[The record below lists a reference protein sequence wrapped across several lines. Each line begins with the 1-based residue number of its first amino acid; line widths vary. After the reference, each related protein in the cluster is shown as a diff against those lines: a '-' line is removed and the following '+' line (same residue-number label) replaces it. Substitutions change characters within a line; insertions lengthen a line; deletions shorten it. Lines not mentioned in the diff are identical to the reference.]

1 MRELRGVTYVLQRV
15 AYSLLVLFLVSI
27 VTFVGLHVAPG
38 DVTTSV
44 LNPTTTPPEVI
55 AALREQLGLD
65 QPILVQY
72 WNYLHGVLTGDL
84 GLSLV
89 DRVPVRTVIAN
100 SAGYTVVLAV
110 AAFVVTFGLGIPLGA
125 IAAIRK
131 GGVVDF
137 VIRGLANLLLGIPDF
152 VLALLLIWVVA
163 VHLQWL
169 PVSGASSWQNLVMP
183 AFVLAAEPLGLT
195 IRVTRVAFL
204 ENRQADYV
212 RTLRAR
218 GVSGIRID
226 WRHIL
231 RNSMTAVV
239 SLGAVQVRTLLGYAL
254 IVEVI
259 FRWPG
264 LGYQLVH
271 SILQRDYA
279 VTQSLVLLLA
289 AVVVISSTIG
299 DLLLAWVDPRIRT
312 GGASE

>member
-1 MRELRGVTYVLQRV
+1 VTYVVQRV
-15 AYSLLVLFLVSI
+15 AYAILVLFLVSI
-27 VTFVGLHVAPG
+27 VTFIGLHVAPG

-55 AALREQLGLD
+55 QALRDQLGLD

-72 WNYLHGVLTGDL
+72 WHYLHGLLTGDL

-89 DRVPVRTVIAN
+89 DRVPVRTIVAN
-100 SAGYTVVLAV
+100 SAGYTLVLAA
-110 AAFVVTFGLGIPLGA
+110 AAFVVTFGLGVPLGA
-125 IAAIRK
+125 ISAIRK

-137 VIRGLANLLLGIPDF
+137 FIRSLANLLLGIPDF
-152 VLALLLIWVVA
+152 VLALLLILVVA
-163 VHLQWL
+163 VHFHWL
-169 PVSGASSWQNLVMP
+169 PVSGASSWRNLILP

-218 GVSGIRID
+218 GVSRGRID

-279 VTQSLVLLLA
+279 VTQTLVLLLA

-312 GGASE
+312 GGAKE

>member
-1 MRELRGVTYVLQRV
+1 VTYVLQRV
-15 AYSLLVLFLVSI
+15 AYAVLVLFLVSI

-55 AALREQLGLD
+55 QALREQLGLD

-72 WNYLHGVLTGDL
+72 WNYLHGLLTGDR

-89 DRVPVRTVIAN
+89 DGVPVRTVIAN
-100 SAGYTVVLAV
+100 SAGYTVVVAV
-110 AAFVVTFGLGIPLGA
+110 AAFVVSFGLGIPLGA
-125 IAAIRK
+125 ISAIRK
-131 GGVVDF
+131 GGAVDF
-137 VIRGLANLLLGIPDF
+137 VIRGFANLLLGIPDF
-152 VLALLLIWVVA
+152 VLALLLILVVA
-163 VHLQWL
+163 VHLHWL
-169 PVSGASSWQNLVMP
+169 PVSGASSWRNLIMP

-218 GVSGIRID
+218 GVSGTRID

-271 SILQRDYA
+271 SIRQRDYA

-289 AVVVISSTIG
+289 WVV
-299 DLLLAWVDPRIRT
+299 PRMRT
-312 GGASE
+312 GGAWE

>member
-1 MRELRGVTYVLQRV
+1 
-15 AYSLLVLFLVSI
+15 LVLFLVSI

-44 LNPTTTPPEVI
+44 LNPTTTPPDVI
-55 AALREQLGLD
+55 EALREQLGLN
-65 QPILVQY
+65 QPVLVQY
-72 WNYLHGVLTGDL
+72 WHYIHGVLTGDL

-89 DRVPVRTVIAN
+89 DRVPVQTVIAN
-100 SAGYTVVLAV
+100 SAGYTLVLAL
-110 AAFVVTFGLGIPLGA
+110 ASFIVTFGVGIPLGA
-125 IAAIRK
+125 LAAIRK
-131 GGVVDF
+131 GGVADG
-137 VIRGLANLLLGIPDF
+137 VIRALANLLLGIPDF
-152 VLALLLIWVVA
+152 VLALLLILVVA
-163 VHLQWL
+163 VHLHWL
-169 PVSGASSWQNLVMP
+169 PVSGASSWRHLILP

-218 GVSGIRID
+218 GVAAARID

-231 RNSMTAVV
+231 RNSLTSVV

-279 VTQSLVLLLA
+279 VTQTLVLLLS
-289 AVVVISSTIG
+289 AVVVVASTVG
-299 DLLLAWVDPRIRT
+299 DLMLAWVDPRIRT
-312 GGASE
+312 GGARQ

>member
-1 MRELRGVTYVLQRV
+1 LRELRGVTYVVQRV
-15 AYSLLVLFLVSI
+15 AYAILVLFLVSI

-55 AALREQLGLD
+55 QALREQLGLD

-89 DRVPVRTVIAN
+89 DRVPVRTVIAH

-110 AAFVVTFGLGIPLGA
+110 AAFVITFGLGIPLGA
-125 IAAIRK
+125 ISAIRK
-131 GGVVDF
+131 GGIVDF
-137 VIRGLANLLLGIPDF
+137 IVRAFANLLLGIPDF
-152 VLALLLIWVVA
+152 VLALLLILVVA
-163 VHLQWL
+163 VHLHWL
-169 PVSGASSWQNLVMP
+169 PVSGASSWRNLILP
-183 AFVLAAEPLGLT
+183 AFVLAGEPLGLT

-218 GVSGIRID
+218 GVSGRRID

-289 AVVVISSTIG
+289 AVVVISSTLG

-312 GGASE
+312 GGGTE

>member
-1 MRELRGVTYVLQRV
+1 LHGVTFVLQRI
-15 AYSLLVLFLVSI
+15 AYAILVLFLVSI
-27 VTFVGLHVAPG
+27 VTFIGLHVAPG

-44 LNPTTTPPEVI
+44 LNPTTTPPDVI
-55 AALREQLGLD
+55 ESLREQLGLD

-72 WNYLHGVLTGDL
+72 WHYLHGVLTGDL

-89 DRVPVRTVIAN
+89 DRVPVQTVIAN
-100 SAGYTVVLAV
+100 SAGYTLVLALASFV
-110 AAFVVTFGLGIPLGA
+110 IAFGVGIPLGA
-125 IAAIRK
+125 LAAIRK
-131 GGVVDF
+131 GGWVDG
-137 VIRGLANLLLGIPDF
+137 VIRVVANLLLGIPDF
-152 VLALLLIWVVA
+152 VLALLLILVVA

-169 PVSGASSWQNLVMP
+169 PVSGAASWRYLILP

-218 GVSGIRID
+218 GVTAARID

-279 VTQSLVLLLA
+279 VTQTLVLLLS
-289 AVVVISSTIG
+289 AVVVVASTLG
-299 DLLLAWVDPRIRT
+299 DLMLAWVDPRNRT
-312 GGASE
+312 GGARR